1 MPSSLFAPA
10 SLSGS
15 DLLADANLDR
25 LSLLRLATVHN
36 CTRRHIS
43 RHHEQETV
51 DEDGYVSQEFR
62 ESECCLTRL
71 VDFAGSSLTLEF
83 DSPHTVVHWKVSRLR
98 LSSSK
103 DAHDSFMAV
112 QRCLIIS
119 LLLLPATQGYP
130 SSDDTWEPRSSLM
143 EGAESILDAYIDK
156 AARKGNVVPEDGARK
171 KSKVAKLKAD
181 RPPSSKDSVEESS
194 KRKKRESA
202 AAERE
207 AEEEEPPRKKKEKK
221 AQAPVPVDIDSDE
234 DLPAAPAPRK
244 SLSKKEKVVAPPSP
258 SPEPEPI
265 TAPAK
270 KRKSTAG
277 DKSRDF
283 TDENVATAST
293 SKTSKKDKSNKSV
306 EIEKEKE
313 EATASPGSVV
323 FAREATWEVSH
334 TPLLSIA
341 RFAHTQLTPFLY
353 LYSIASKRSRPS
365 SRKRRAPAIAG
376 MSNGK

>member
-1 MPSSLFAPA
+1 MAKKTREPTPEAEDEIFEVE
-10 SLSGS
+10 
-15 DLLADANLDR
+15 
-25 LSLLRLATVHN
+25 TVRDH
-36 CTRRHIS
+36 R
-43 RHHEQETV
+43 ETV
-51 DEDGYVSQEFR
+51 DEDGYINYEF
-62 ESECCLTRL
+62 L
-71 VDFAGSSLTLEF
+71 
-83 DSPHTVVHWKVSRLR
+83 VHWKN
-98 LSSSK
+98 
-103 DAHDSFMAV
+103 
-112 QRCLIIS
+112 
-119 LLLLPATQGYP
+119 YP
-130 SSDDTWEPRSSLM
+130 DSDDTWEPRSSLM
-143 EGAESILDAYIDK
+143 EGAKSILDAYIAK
-156 AARKGNVVPEDGARK
+156 AARHGNVVPEDGARK

-181 RPPSSKDSVEESS
+181 RPPSSKDSVKESS

-283 TDENVATAST
+283 TDENVAPAST
-293 SKTSKKDKSNKSV
+293 SKTSKKDKSNISV

-323 FAREATWEVSH
+323 FAREATWEHCIQALETLEQEEEGTGYRWYVQWNGGHGSEW
-334 TPLLSIA
+334 IA
-341 RFAHTQLTPFLY
+341 NKKA
-353 LYSIASKRSRPS
+353 
-365 SRKRRAPAIAG
+365 RKMFPQRLITFYEDHLKFKAGPAEAADG
-376 MSNGK
+376 DAEMQE